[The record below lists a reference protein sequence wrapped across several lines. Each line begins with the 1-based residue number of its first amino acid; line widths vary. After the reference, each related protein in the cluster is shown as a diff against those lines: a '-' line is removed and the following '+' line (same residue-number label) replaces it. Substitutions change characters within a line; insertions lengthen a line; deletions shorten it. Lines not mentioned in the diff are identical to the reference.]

1 MDFSMLLR
9 FAYAYAKRGQ
19 ILLCEEWAKSH
30 PKAAEDAA
38 RVQML
43 KDLGL

>member
-1 MDFSMLLR
+1 MNFSMLSR

-30 PKAAEDAA
+30 PKAAQDAV

-43 KDLGL
+43 KDLEL